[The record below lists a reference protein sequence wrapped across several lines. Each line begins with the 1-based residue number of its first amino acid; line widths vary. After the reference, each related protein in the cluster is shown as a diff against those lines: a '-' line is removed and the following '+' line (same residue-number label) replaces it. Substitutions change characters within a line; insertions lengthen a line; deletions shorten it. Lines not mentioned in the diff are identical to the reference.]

1 MVITPTSSFTRP
13 ADTTQYASGDLV
25 ADSATAGSVT
35 PLTFG
40 LQGVKG
46 NGTIR
51 RARLYKSATSATA
64 ATFNLHLFTAAPVVT
79 NGDNGAFAV
88 DTAANYIGKIAIDM
102 SSGGLAGT
110 AYLFQASAAIAMGVQ
125 ISDVGDFIYGL
136 LEAGGTYTPGS
147 GEAFKVTLEIE
158 D

>member
-25 ADSATAGSVT
+25 ADSTTAGSVT
-35 PLTFG
+35 PLKFG

-46 NGTIR
+46 KGMILG
-51 RARLYKSATSATA
+51 ARLYKSETTATA
-64 ATFNLHLFTAAPVVT
+64 AKFNLHLFTAAPTVT
-79 NGDNGAFAV
+79 NGDNGAFAIS
-88 DTAANYIGKIAIDM
+88 TAADYIGKIPVDM
-102 SSGGLAGT
+102 SSGALAGT
-110 AYLFQASAAIAMGVQ
+110 AYLFQASAATAMGVQ
-125 ISDVGDFIYGL
+125 LSDVGDFIYGL